1 MNINDLAVGQTVV
14 DTDGRRWQRTA
25 TAWRGVYTDGRPTG
39 DVVVD
44 KTMARKNGL
53 RLVATVE
60 AAPVVAPTPP
70 VEPEPPIAARGPRVL
85 AENRVG
91 ARIVAGVPFAEYA
104 AQPGQNVS
112 TLKAMLRSP
121 LHYRHA
127 MTSHKTTP
135 AMVLGTAAHVATL
148 EPERFG
154 EAFAVWD
161 GGRRAGKDWEQ
172 FKADNFERDILTAD
186 ERDEALAIA
195 AAVRA
200 CPDAMVYLRQGH
212 AEVSMSWQHD
222 EPEMALKGR
231 VDWLTVVDGC
241 DVVVGLKTT
250 RDLRPREFAAQAAR
264 LCYHWQWAFYYDGFE
279 RITGRKP
286 AMVEIVVES
295 AAPHAVAVY
304 RIPEHVLER
313 GRQEYRDALT
323 TLAQCEASGVWP
335 GPVVGEVEFDLP
347 GWAYPADEMTIED
360 AEDAA

>member
-1 MNINDLAVGQTVV
+1 MTA
-14 DTDGRRWQRTA
+14 RT
-25 TAWRGVYTDGRPTG
+25 
-39 DVVVD
+39 
-44 KTMARKNGL
+44 L
-53 RLVATVE
+53 E
-60 AAPVVAPTPP
+60 S
-70 VEPEPPIAARGPRVL
+70 
-85 AENRVG
+85 NRMG
-91 ARIVAGVPFAEYA
+91 RIVAGVDFSTYRA
-104 AQPGQNVS
+104 AAGVNVS
-112 TLKAMLRSP
+112 SLKELARSP
-121 LHYRHA
+121 LHYRYAKDNPKPTTSA
-127 MTSHKTTP
+127 MS
-135 AMVLGTAAHVATL
+135 LGTAAHCATL
-148 EPERFG
+148 EPKRFAA
-154 EAFAVWD
+154 EFVTWT
-161 GGRRAGKDWEQ
+161 GGRRAGKEWDA
-172 FKADNFERDILTAD
+172 FKADAEAAQRIVLTED
-186 ERDEALAIA
+186 ERDTALAIA
-195 AAVRA
+195 QAVRA

-222 EPEMALKGR
+222 EPELALKGR

-347 GWAYPADEMTIED
+347 GWAYPEDENDIILDE
-360 AEDAA
+360 AV

>member
-1 MNINDLAVGQTVV
+1 MST
-14 DTDGRRWQRTA
+14 RT
-25 TAWRGVYTDGRPTG
+25 
-39 DVVVD
+39 
-44 KTMARKNGL
+44 L
-53 RLVATVE
+53 E
-60 AAPVVAPTPP
+60 S
-70 VEPEPPIAARGPRVL
+70 
-85 AENRVG
+85 NRMG
-91 ARIVAGVPFAEYA
+91 RIVAGVDFSTYRA
-104 AQPGQNVS
+104 AAGVNVS
-112 TLKAMLRSP
+112 SLKELARSP
-121 LHYRHA
+121 LHYRYAKDNPKPTTSA
-127 MTSHKTTP
+127 MS
-135 AMVLGTAAHVATL
+135 LGTAAHCATL
-148 EPERFG
+148 EPERFAA
-154 EAFAVWD
+154 EFVTWT
-161 GGRRAGKDWEQ
+161 GGRRAGKEWDA
-172 FKADNFERDILTAD
+172 FKADAEAAQRLILTED
-186 ERDEALAIA
+186 ERDTALAIA

-200 CPDAMVYLRQGH
+200 CPEATVYLRRGH

-222 EPEMALKGR
+222 EPELALKGR

-264 LCYHWQWAFYYDGFE
+264 LAYHWQWAFYYDGFE

>member
-1 MNINDLAVGQTVV
+1 MTA
-14 DTDGRRWQRTA
+14 RT
-25 TAWRGVYTDGRPTG
+25 
-39 DVVVD
+39 
-44 KTMARKNGL
+44 L
-53 RLVATVE
+53 E
-60 AAPVVAPTPP
+60 S
-70 VEPEPPIAARGPRVL
+70 
-85 AENRVG
+85 NRMG
-91 ARIVAGVPFAEYA
+91 RIVAGVDFSTYRA
-104 AQPGQNVS
+104 AAGVNVS
-112 TLKAMLRSP
+112 SLKELARSP
-121 LHYRHA
+121 LHYRYAKDNPKPTTSA
-127 MTSHKTTP
+127 MS
-135 AMVLGTAAHVATL
+135 LGTAAHCATL
-148 EPERFG
+148 EPERFAA
-154 EAFAVWD
+154 EFVTWT
-161 GGRRAGKDWEQ
+161 GGRRAGKEWDA
-172 FKADNFERDILTAD
+172 FKADAEAAQRLILTED
-186 ERDEALAIA
+186 ERDTALAIA
-195 AAVRA
+195 QAVRA
-200 CPDAMVYLRQGH
+200 CPEAMVYLKRGH

-222 EPEMALKGR
+222 EPELALKGR

-347 GWAYPADEMTIED
+347 GWAYPEDENDIILDE
-360 AEDAA
+360 AV

>member
-1 MNINDLAVGQTVV
+1 MST
-14 DTDGRRWQRTA
+14 RTLES
-25 TAWRGVYTDGRPTG
+25 TKFG
-39 DVVVD
+39 
-44 KTMARKNGL
+44 
-53 RLVATVE
+53 
-60 AAPVVAPTPP
+60 
-70 VEPEPPIAARGPRVL
+70 
-85 AENRVG
+85 
-91 ARIVAGVPFAEYA
+91 RIVAGVDFSTYRA
-104 AQPGQNVS
+104 AAGVNVS
-112 TLKAMLRSP
+112 SLKELARSP
-121 LHYRHA
+121 LHYRYAKDNPKPTTSA
-127 MTSHKTTP
+127 MS
-135 AMVLGTAAHVATL
+135 LGTAAHCATL
-148 EPERFG
+148 EPERFAA
-154 EAFAVWD
+154 EFVTWT
-161 GGRRAGKDWEQ
+161 GGRRAGKEWDA
-172 FKADNFERDILTAD
+172 FKADAEAAQRLILTED
-186 ERDEALAIA
+186 ERDTALAIA
-195 AAVRA
+195 QAVRA
-200 CPDAMVYLRQGH
+200 CPEAMVYLKRGH

-222 EPEMALKGR
+222 EPELALKGR